1 MKKFT
6 VIFALLMF
14 GCFHASAH
22 NNFRD
27 MLKELMES
35 AHFKYGVEW
44 GYDATFM
51 DKYHSVYFDPDVGY
65 RIDAEGTKL
74 LLYSNGYA
82 SARIG
87 VELMK
92 HYSATI
98 LAGYCGVKQGRRIFP
113 LTMRA
118 TYFIDSYDVSGIMAF
133 IEGGT
138 GVHYE
143 SGMDFSDIN
152 IIVGKCGAG
161 YRLKMSKKSSLDFMA
176 SIQLTYDHPGIYNPD
191 IPGYI
196 PDFYVRRSDDLFG
209 SFNLSCA
216 ISF

>member
-1 MKKFT
+1 MKKLQI
-6 VIFALLMF
+6 IFALMMF
-14 GCFHASAH
+14 GCLTASAQNGSH
-22 NNFRD
+22 DFLKDWMNNV
-27 MLKELMES
+27 
-35 AHFKYGVEW
+35 HFKYGVEW

-51 DKYHSVYFDPDVGY
+51 DKFHSVYFDPDVGY

-74 LLYSNGYA
+74 MLYSNGYA

-87 VELMK
+87 VEFLK
-92 HYSATI
+92 HYSMTF

-113 LTMRA
+113 FTLRA
-118 TYFIDSYDVSGIMAF
+118 TYFIDSYDISGFMAF
-133 IEGGT
+133 CEGGR
-138 GVHYE
+138 GVHY
-143 SGMDFSDIN
+143 GSDVN
-152 IIVGKCGAG
+152 IILAKFGAG
-161 YRLKMSKKSSLDFMA
+161 YRLKMSKRSSLDFMA
-176 SIQLTYDHPGIYNPD
+176 SVQLTKDHPGIYNPE